1 MYSIRLL
8 LLHRLTGIPLLLVA
22 SLILSSMVSYIF
34 AVVIQQA
41 SASSRHH
48 NHFPPITNNNNNF
61 FSTSPSIKVCCA
73 WDNKFGAGQLTY
85 IIIGGDASS
94 KRAIVEALNEWA
106 SNVNGLQFTEVSDKN
121 SADITLNFQNGESGG
136 GSHKQANGLG
146 SVSGSGRTDIV
157 GETILQ
163 GSNGLINS
171 AQITIA
177 TAAFGSSLGTS
188 LVKQI
193 AMHEIG
199 HALGIGHANFKGD
212 IMAPAINYEK
222 VAISSCD
229 VNAVSS
235 ANQWKLVNSGTAP
248 EPPQLDHVNC

>member
-8 LLHRLTGIPLLLVA
+8 LLHRLTTITQLLVA

-48 NHFPPITNNNNNF
+48 NHFPPTTNSNNNNF

-94 KRAIVEALNEWA
+94 KRAVVEALNEWA

-121 SADITLNFQNGESGG
+121 SADITLNFQNGGSGG
-136 GSHKQANGLG
+136 GGHKQAAGFSHGGDL
-146 SVSGSGRTDIV
+146 VSIRRFIV
-157 GETILQ
+157 SEAAERLP
-163 GSNGLINS
+163 LV
-171 AQITIA
+171 A
-177 TAAFGSSLGTS
+177 TA
-188 LVKQI
+188 
-193 AMHEIG
+193 
-199 HALGIGHANFKGD
+199 
-212 IMAPAINYEK
+212 
-222 VAISSCD
+222 
-229 VNAVSS
+229 
-235 ANQWKLVNSGTAP
+235 
-248 EPPQLDHVNC
+248 